1 MYDKCMITMNAKL
14 KKLLVMP
21 AITAILLSLAFANMK
36 IAFSNYTG
44 GKIDLFTQKE
54 PYSGKGPNMPS
65 DAFGLGEEVQIYA
78 LATYNE
84 YPVQS
89 LLVAF
94 QILSPQNPVENIS
107 FCRVAFTDEMDVRP
121 KKCTCRTRYSLCL
134 CIHDTSKI

>member
-1 MYDKCMITMNAKL
+1 
-14 KKLLVMP
+14 MP

-36 IAFSNYTG
+36 IAFSNDTG

-65 DAFGLGEEVQIYA
+65 DAFGPGEEVQIYA

-94 QILSPQNPVENIS
+94 QILGPQNPVENIS
-107 FCRVAFTDEMDVRP
+107 FCMVALSARAG
-121 KKCTCRTRYSLCL
+121 KKGGS
-134 CIHDTSKI
+134 